1 MTADICISV
10 DWVENNNKKKKK
22 KKKEKKRPTDPFF
35 SRHVTVNTSILL
47 IWP

>member
-22 KKKEKKRPTDPFF
+22 KKNKNDLPTHFF
-35 SRHVTVNTSILL
+35 PDMLQ
-47 IWP
+47 